1 MHSLLSVG
9 TMHGSSVS
17 LDNTMSL
24 LVSLLNPSQRHA
36 EVIAEVL
43 EATGETLNIRDLSYS
58 NSNMTFD
65 IGTGGDTRREMDT
78 QLSINSLA
86 VTAPEG
92 HIPLSTPVASTAS
105 RTSINLA
112 VIALSMLRLLQ
123 LPVRL
128 TSPFVKAQVLPETF
142 LFDGQRL
149 SFFRDLVDIISV
161 QVHSLISHTMYIVW
175 QRHITYSKA
184 TCCIVFYSIEL
195 DCTIEGHMLY
205 RVL

>member
-1 MHSLLSVG
+1 MHSLLSIG

-24 LVSLLNPSQRHA
+24 LVSLLSPTQRHA

-58 NSNMTFD
+58 NGNMTSD
-65 IGTGGDTRREMDT
+65 TGTDT
-78 QLSINSLA
+78 QLSMNSST
-86 VTAPEG
+86 VSAPEG
-92 HIPLSTPVASTAS
+92 SVPLSTPVAATGS
-105 RTSINLA
+105 RTSINVA
-112 VIALSMLRLLQ
+112 IIALSMLRLLQ

-128 TSPFVKAQVLPETF
+128 TSPVVKAQVLPETF

-161 QVHSLISHTMYIVW
+161 QVHSLPPALC
-175 QRHITYSKA
+175 RL
-184 TCCIVFYSIEL
+184 F
-195 DCTIEGHMLY
+195 G
-205 RVL
+205 RVVLPI

>member
-1 MHSLLSVG
+1 MHSLLSIG

-24 LVSLLNPSQRHA
+24 LVSLLSPTQRHA

-58 NSNMTFD
+58 NGNMTS
-65 IGTGGDTRREMDT
+65 DTVTDADT
-78 QLSINSLA
+78 QLSMNSSA
-86 VTAPEG
+86 VSAPEG
-92 HIPLSTPVASTAS
+92 HVPLSTPVAATGP
-105 RTSINLA
+105 RTSINVA

-161 QVHSLISHTMYIVW
+161 QVHSPSPQYANYLAGSCYL
-175 QRHITYSKA
+175 
-184 TCCIVFYSIEL
+184 FE
-195 DCTIEGHMLY
+195 DHMLY
-205 RVL
+205 RVLLHRIELHYF

>member
-128 TSPFVKAQVLPETF
+128 TSHFVKAQVLPETF

-161 QVHSLISHTMYIVW
+161 QVHSLISRTM
-175 QRHITYSKA
+175 
-184 TCCIVFYSIEL
+184 
-195 DCTIEGHMLY
+195 
-205 RVL
+205 

>member
-1 MHSLLSVG
+1 MHSLLSIG

-24 LVSLLNPSQRHA
+24 LVSLLSPTQRHA

-58 NSNMTFD
+58 NSNMTSD
-65 IGTGGDTRREMDT
+65 TGS
-78 QLSINSLA
+78 QLSMNSSA
-86 VTAPEG
+86 VSAPEG
-92 HIPLSTPVASTAS
+92 SVPLSTPVAATGP
-105 RTSINLA
+105 RTSINVA

-149 SFFRDLVDIISV
+149 SSFRDLVDIISV
-161 QVHSLISHTMYIVW
+161 QVHSPSSHTM
-175 QRHITYSKA
+175 
-184 TCCIVFYSIEL
+184 
-195 DCTIEGHMLY
+195 
-205 RVL
+205 

>member
-1 MHSLLSVG
+1 MHSLLSIG

-24 LVSLLNPSQRHA
+24 LVSLLSPTQRHA

-58 NSNMTFD
+58 NGNMISD
-65 IGTGGDTRREMDT
+65 AGTDTRREIDA
-78 QLSINSLA
+78 QLSMNSSA

-92 HIPLSTPVASTAS
+92 HVPLSTPVASTGT

-161 QVHSLISHTMYIVW
+161 QVHSLSPALC
-175 QRHITYSKA
+175 R
-184 TCCIVFYSIEL
+184 
-195 DCTIEGHMLY
+195 
-205 RVL
+205 

>member
-1 MHSLLSVG
+1 MHSLLSIG

-24 LVSLLNPSQRHA
+24 LVSLLSPTQRHA

-58 NSNMTFD
+58 NGNMTSD
-65 IGTGGDTRREMDT
+65 TGTDT
-78 QLSINSLA
+78 QLSMNSSA
-86 VTAPEG
+86 VSAPEG
-92 HIPLSTPVASTAS
+92 SVPLSTVAATGP
-105 RTSINLA
+105 RTSINVA

-149 SFFRDLVDIISV
+149 SSFRDLVDIISV
-161 QVHSLISHTMYIVW
+161 QVHSPSSHTM
-175 QRHITYSKA
+175 
-184 TCCIVFYSIEL
+184 
-195 DCTIEGHMLY
+195 
-205 RVL
+205 